1 MPWFIG
7 LKARIAICSGVSR
20 LIAWRWKRIG
30 LEADPLSQ
38 WLHVG
43 MVKLAF
49 PSSAMRP
56 KCEACVSTSAAIRGE
71 RRTFACTSTGQKGGR
86 HPFLTKPF
94 GSIPAAR
101 FPRLWSPASTP
112 TYDRNTR
119 LEIAR
124 LWSHC

>member
-1 MPWFIG
+1 M
-7 LKARIAICSGVSR
+7 
-20 LIAWRWKRIG
+20 
-30 LEADPLSQ
+30 SQ

-112 TYDRNTR
+112 TYDRNR
-119 LEIAR
+119 LIPREGLTTSR
-124 LWSHC
+124 STPVSKLPVYGRTVEWFVNV